1 MRVLQTIHT
10 GPDTCTYLAEQQCT
24 MENLVVAQLSPME
37 YEQKMNNGWRK
48 FGPVLFRPVCESCT
62 ACRPLRIPVAEFVP
76 SRSQRRALAKNATLE
91 VRYGRPIV
99 DDRRLAL
106 YNRYHTQ
113 QEVQK
118 GWPVGERSAE
128 DYAFSFVHNPV
139 PAVEIS
145 VWEGEILRAIVLTD
159 VTPSTVSGVY
169 HYYEPEG
176 QSHSLGTFAMLQT
189 ILLAQKLAKPWAY
202 FGYWVAACPSLSYKA
217 NFQPCEIL
225 TEAGSWEACSSARE
239 R

>member
-1 MRVLQTIHT
+1 
-10 GPDTCTYLAEQQCT
+10 

-48 FGPVLFRPVCESCT
+48 FGPVLFRPICAQCKE
-62 ACRPLRIPVAEFVP
+62 CRPLRIPVAEFVP

-91 VRYGRPIV
+91 VRYGRPVV
-99 DDRRLAL
+99 DERRLAL
-106 YNRYHTQ
+106 YNRYHTK

-118 GWPVGERSAE
+118 GWPEGERSAD

-145 VWEGEILRAIVLTD
+145 VWEGGILRAIVLTD

-169 HYYEPEG
+169 HYYEPEE
-176 QSHSLGTFAMLQT
+176 QSYSLGTFAMLQT

-225 TEAGSWEACSSARE
+225 TEAGSWEAYSS
-239 R
+239 

>member
-1 MRVLQTIHT
+1 MRVLQTIRT

-48 FGPVLFRPVCESCT
+48 FGPVLFRPICAQCKE
-62 ACRPLRIPVAEFVP
+62 CRPLRIPVAEFVP

-91 VRYGRPIV
+91 VRYGRPVV
-99 DDRRLAL
+99 DERRLAL
-106 YNRYHTQ
+106 YNRYHTK

-118 GWPVGERSAE
+118 GWPEGERSAD

-145 VWEGEILRAIVLTD
+145 VWEGGILRAIVLTD

-169 HYYEPEG
+169 HYYEPEE
-176 QSHSLGTFAMLQT
+176 QSYSLGTFAMLQT

-225 TEAGSWEACSSARE
+225 TEAGSWEAYSS
-239 R
+239 